1 MQLYK
6 IANDFKNLS
15 EMDAPYEQI
24 VDALNDIEGAFEDKV
39 EQMLAIIKNELAYA
53 DALKEEAKSLTER
66 AKVAENKVD
75 NLKRYILTSM
85 ATADKKTIK
94 AGLQSVTYR
103 SPSKVVEITSEDDIP
118 VDFFEFVTSKKFDMK
133 AIKASLKADK
143 EVPGVALKDGKPS
156 LIIK

>member
-6 IANDFKNLS
+6 IANDFKLVS
-15 EMDAPYEQI
+15 EMDAPYEEI

-39 EQMLAIIKNELAYA
+39 EQLLAIIKNESAYA
-53 DALKEEAKSLTER
+53 EALKDEAESLTAR
-66 AKVAENKVD
+66 AKVAKNKVE
-75 NLKRYILTSM
+75 NLKQYILTSM

-103 SPSKVVEITSEDDIP
+103 KPSKVAEIVSEDDVPI
-118 VDFFEFVTSKKFDMK
+118 DFFEYVTSKKFDMTS
-133 AIKASLKADK
+133 IKASLNAGK
-143 EVPGVALKDGKPS
+143 EVAGAILKDGNPS

>member
-39 EQMLAIIKNELAYA
+39 EQLLAIIKNESAYA
-53 DALKEEAKSLTER
+53 EALKDEAESLTAR
-66 AKVAENKVD
+66 AKVSKNKVE
-75 NLKRYILTSM
+75 NLKQYILTSM

-103 SPSKVVEITSEDDIP
+103 KPSKVAEIVSEDDVPI
-118 VDFFEFVTSKKFDMK
+118 DFFEYVTSKKFDMTS
-133 AIKASLKADK
+133 IKASLNAGK
-143 EVPGVALKDGKPS
+143 EVAGAILKDGKPS

>member
-6 IANDFKNLS
+6 IANDFKLVS
-15 EMDAPYEQI
+15 EMDAPYEEI

-39 EQMLAIIKNELAYA
+39 EQLLTIIKNESAYA
-53 DALKEEAKSLTER
+53 EALKNEADSLTSR
-66 AKVAENKVD
+66 AKAAKNKVD
-75 NLKRYILTSM
+75 NLKQYILTSM

-103 SPSKVVEITSEDDIP
+103 SPSKVVEITNEDDIP
-118 VDFFEFVTSKKFDMK
+118 VDFFEFVTSKNFDGN
-133 AIKASLKADK
+133 AIKASLKAGK
-143 EVPGVALKDGKPS
+143 EVPGATLKDGKPS